1 MLGRDSWSPRI
12 SSPPPQQPK
21 VPKSGAAP
29 GFAPVVIP
37 QKVTVAVSSPIP
49 NMAQVSLSMSS
60 IVKGLSHYNKAKVAA
75 GENYSS
81 ENTFSVKPLTMEVI
95 KVSSTSNT
103 PPTPRPT
110 AAADK
115 CVPLLIKTYV
125 PPPTA
130 VVERGNSP
138 LNTRS
143 ISPSTDAV
151 GKVTPESRNAT
162 FQPSTVPANK
172 VATAFEIL
180 TAATATDKRLPIS
193 STSPYPSPT
202 STLAKISSLLNKTAA
217 IEVEKSSPAL
227 SPAPVPSP
235 KFAVAQTSP
244 VLNLMV
250 GTPGEKISLLTKMTP
265 APSPTSA
272 QAQNSP
278 EKPTAAT
285 RIEKSLP
292 VSDTVPVLFPVEV
305 KISSRPEM
313 AHLDP
318 SSLSGAEGHLKKNMT
333 TSPVPITSTNRASS
347 SINQTQIPP
356 KLGAGAKLAAQ
367 NLSSAPPPP
376 AITANASPVE
386 IKPPVLPATTSV
398 AKMASDENPARISPS
413 PNAVPK
419 TTSELKAVPD
429 ISPTAFNKNK
439 ASNRSIA
446 SVLSAPAA
454 VFDETSTSNPAA
466 ELPPTAF
473 AAKVPPTRNS
483 VPVPQSTAAVPKTTS
498 RSKAASAIPPSTS
511 TRNTTT
517 RNTTP
522 VLPSPATEPS
532 APSKLEAAL
541 ADSQAASTG
550 ETYPVQKPTP
560 ASQSVKTALNESK
573 SSALAPLVSVAK
585 ASLALDTSSA
595 LKRAEKGL
603 GSLSDSVQAS
613 QPSPLSPRKSV
624 GNEVSQKTQA
634 ERLSAN
640 IAESFKI
647 FKTELES
654 TITEV
659 VEKKGTKVAFLTVE
673 IEDSKKLQ
681 CNTKELLKM
690 KQKTVASMEVVIR
703 GLRELRYG
711 PQKLNEKEQQTSAL
725 NCEIEGL
732 QKSLESRGEQIKFKE
747 QGLSTLKVEIECLK
761 KSYSSAMELENAKD
775 QNFARLKVEIE
786 KVKKS
791 QKAAE
796 NLLVVKEH
804 QIVAL
809 RAQVED
815 FTGSLKMAEKMF
827 DLESKE
833 MLGLRAALAFKAET
847 NELKNA
853 RAKPDLD
860 LLDKALKR
868 MKALELEIERLKK
881 SLGKKDSIV
890 RDDQEVSALK
900 LEIERLTKSQQEK
913 YVVGSDIARK
923 VKAADLQR
931 SEKDKTQHHGNLKD
945 NKFKLAIMKT
955 SKMQATSKTPKPGD
969 PRKND
974 LRGPLI
980 YFTNDDLGIP
990 TCEMDF
996 EGVSYMSN
1004 EQMEVENDGPEPAI
1018 QAFTATGTGIQ
1029 IHINK
1034 KIFRRVVIFLLLAL
1048 LYSSMRKFVS
1058 YWKS

>member
-1 MLGRDSWSPRI
+1 MLGSWSPRI

-21 VPKSGAAP
+21 VPRSGAVP
-29 GFAPVVIP
+29 GFASVVIP

-49 NMAQVSLSMSS
+49 NMAQVSLSVSS
-60 IVKGLSHYNKAKVAA
+60 IVKGLSHYNKAKVPA

-81 ENTFSVKPLTMEVI
+81 ENTFSVKPLTTEVI
-95 KVSSTSNT
+95 KVSSISNT
-103 PPTPRPT
+103 PPTPRTT
-110 AAADK
+110 AAADR

-151 GKVTPESRNAT
+151 GKVTPESRNAA

-180 TAATATDKRLPIS
+180 MAATATDKRLQIS

-202 STLAKISSLLNKTAA
+202 STLAQIYSLLNKTAA

-244 VLNLMV
+244 VLKLMV
-250 GTPGEKISLLTKMTP
+250 ENPGEKIPLLTKMTP
-265 APSPTSA
+265 APSPTTA
-272 QAQNSP
+272 QAQVSP

-285 RIEKSLP
+285 GIEKSLP
-292 VSDTVPVLFPVEV
+292 VSDTVPVLFPVVEG

-313 AHLDP
+313 AHIDP
-318 SSLSGAEGHLKKNMT
+318 LSLSGTEGHLKKNMT
-333 TSPVPITSTNRASS
+333 TSPVPMTSTNRASS

-356 KLGAGAKLAAQ
+356 KLGAGAKVAAQ

-376 AITANASPVE
+376 AIAANASPVE

-398 AKMASDENPARISPS
+398 AKMASDGNMARISPS

-419 TTSELKAVPD
+419 TTSELMAVPD
-429 ISPTAFNKNK
+429 IAPTAFNKNK

-446 SVLSAPAA
+446 PVLSAPAA
-454 VFDETSTSNPAA
+454 VFHETSTSKPAA

-483 VPVPQSTAAVPKTTS
+483 VPVPQSTAAVPKTNS
-498 RSKAASAIPPSTS
+498 RSKAASAIPPSTW

-522 VLPSPATEPS
+522 VLTSPATEPS

-541 ADSQAASTG
+541 ADSQAASTAK
-550 ETYPVQKPTP
+550 TYPVQKPTP

-585 ASLALDTSSA
+585 ASPALDTYSA
-595 LKRAEKGL
+595 LKRAEKGP

-613 QPSPLSPRKSV
+613 QPLPLSPRKSV

-647 FKTELES
+647 FKTDLES

-659 VEKKGTKVAFLTVE
+659 VEKKGTKVAILTVE

-690 KQKTVASMEVVIR
+690 KQKTLASMEVVIR

-711 PQKLNEKEQQTSAL
+711 PQKLSEKEQQTSAL

-732 QKSLESRGEQIKFKE
+732 QKSLESRGEQIKIKE

-761 KSYSSAMELENAKD
+761 KSYSSSMELEKAKD
-775 QNFARLKVEIE
+775 QDFARLKVEIE

-815 FTGSLKMAEKMF
+815 FTGSLKTAGKMF

-847 NELKNA
+847 DELKNA
-853 RAKPDLD
+853 RAKRDLD

-923 VKAADLQR
+923 VKAAELQR
-931 SEKDKTQHHGNLKD
+931 SEKDKTEHHGNLKD

-974 LRGPLI
+974 LMGPLI
-980 YFTNDDLGIP
+980 YFTNDDLRIP
-990 TCEMDF
+990 TYEMDF
-996 EGVSYMSN
+996 EGVSYMAN
-1004 EQMEVENDGPEPAI
+1004 EQMEIENDGPEPAI

-1034 KIFRRVVIFLLLAL
+1034 KISRRVVILLLLAL